1 MASLKI
7 QRLAMDLPGWSE
19 GEARRLSHE
28 VGRRLAEAMNGVNE
42 SVRLDNVRIDLSPKQ
57 PRSVELVAEEV
68 ANEILSQ
75 TRRNL

>member
-7 QRLAMDLPGWSE
+7 HRLALDLPGWT
-19 GEARRLSHE
+19 EAESRRLSHA
-28 VGRRLAEAMNGVNE
+28 VGRRLADSLNNVTE

-68 ANEILSQ
+68 ANQILSQ
-75 TRRNL
+75 TRRTL